1 MKYWRRDKYKEHGGI
16 RYNQL
21 FDLQNKLLKEHSG
34 LCGKSCSFIL
44 HVFTAVT
51 DIFSTFNL
59 NANFLSA
66 TLLLFFFSVASLH
79 TSFWSVAFFFCLN
92 TTMHNSSKWY
102 VFSDNTGFWYPLLI
116 YYIST
121 FGKIT

>member
-66 TLLLFFFSVASLH
+66 TLLLFFFFQLPVYILLSGVLLFFSV
-79 TSFWSVAFFFCLN
+79 
-92 TTMHNSSKWY
+92 
-102 VFSDNTGFWYPLLI
+102 
-116 YYIST
+116 
-121 FGKIT
+121 